1 MATLDPKRPGRERA
15 EVRRRAELIGATIA
29 EIGAT
34 GTLDVTVGRIAK
46 RAGISPA
53 LAFHYFGDKESLFLA
68 AMRDLLTRYGQDVR
82 RALAGAEGPAARV
95 EAIVR
100 AGFSPANFEK
110 EAVAAWLNFYVLA
123 QRMPA
128 AKRLLAIYRRRLSS
142 NLSHALRPVLGA
154 AAPAAAERLAGLID
168 GLYLH
173 AALDA
178 ETSAEAAVRH
188 TLSALS
194 RELGEG
200 A

>member
-1 MATLDPKRPGRERA
+1 MATLHARTPGRERA
-15 EVRRRAELIGATIA
+15 QTRRRAELIGATIA

-34 GTLDVTVGRIAK
+34 GSLDVTVGRIAK

-68 AMRDLLTRYGQDVR
+68 AMRELLTRYGRDVR
-82 RALAGAEGPAARV
+82 RALAGAEDPAARV

-100 AGFSPANFEK
+100 AGFSPANFER
-110 EAVAAWLNFYVLA
+110 EAVAAWLNFYVMA

-128 AKRLLAIYRRRLSS
+128 ARRLLGIYRRRLSS
-142 NLSHALRPVLGA
+142 NLAHALRPALGCR
-154 AAPAAAERLAGLID
+154 APAAAERIAGLVD

-178 ETSAEAAVRH
+178 ETSAETAVRH
-188 TLSALS
+188 TLSALAH
-194 RELGEG
+194 ELQE
-200 A
+200 AP